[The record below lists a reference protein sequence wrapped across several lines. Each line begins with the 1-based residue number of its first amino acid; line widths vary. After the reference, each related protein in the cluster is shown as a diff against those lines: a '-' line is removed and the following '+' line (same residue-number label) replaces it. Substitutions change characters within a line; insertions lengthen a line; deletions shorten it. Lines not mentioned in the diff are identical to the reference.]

1 LKLDFTK
8 GMIILICSLILI
20 RCGDNSPSK
29 DLNLEPTELEKKN
42 IAVKEKVER
51 HKKRVSKLK
60 KRMALKV
67 KLNAERR
74 DDINRARKQK
84 IIANKMKREKSHKAR
99 MMQMQKSQKAR
110 DRRRQEKLKE
120 RLMKRD
126 ELLKKQKN
134 R

>member
-1 LKLDFTK
+1 MKLDFTK

>member
-1 LKLDFTK
+1 
-8 GMIILICSLILI
+8 MIILICSLILI